1 MTNNP
6 NAEILTASE
15 FTVVAAKK
23 ELGKTLDYSIDS
35 LGDLEAL
42 IQHVKSHFLKLKMEG
57 KLTEQAVQSASI
69 SIGGYLGE
77 VIRRHHG
84 GTWIAK
90 NAMMKVLIINDQEF
104 SPILYIYQRLIK
116 NSDDSLE
123 NYWSEINQKLQP
135 QEELEDQLPVSET
148 SKKRTNRLTGNRSLL
163 VGGII
168 GLAVLSILGIVGIKK
183 YSNTTTILPTIPTI
197 TSQPAATKIP
207 GTSAPSIIKEEPIDF
222 LPDLP
227 DGFEINPAIDQVDT
241 TLGDGTRLFSAGFIN
256 RQALNP
262 GDVVN
267 VVYFIKFYPSEAKAI
282 SEYRNYLGSLEAQGG
297 GGLDSEIGVEG
308 TDASAVYLTLQD
320 DHVATGQYISR
331 IKNVTVNTIGLTA
344 YDPQTINESFLKSFI
359 ANVAK
364 FHLLGIYNT
373 H

>member
-23 ELGKTLDYSIDS
+23 ELGKTLDYSTDS

-42 IQHVKSHFLKLKMEG
+42 IQHVKSHFLKLKIEG
-57 KLTEQAVQSASI
+57 KLAERTVQSASI

-90 NAMMKVLIINDQEF
+90 NARMKVLIINDQEF
-104 SPILYIYQRLIK
+104 SPVLYIFQRLVK
-116 NSDDSLE
+116 NLDDTLE

-135 QEELEDQLPVSET
+135 QEEFEVQISVSET
-148 SKKRTNRLTGNRSLL
+148 SKKRTDRLTGRRSLL

-168 GLAVLSILGIVGIKK
+168 GLAVLSIFGIVGIKK
-183 YSNTTTILPTIPTI
+183 YSNTTTILPTI
-197 TSQPAATKIP
+197 TSQPAATNIP
-207 GTSAPSIIKEEPIDF
+207 GTSAPSIIKEEPIEF

-227 DGFEINPAIDQVDT
+227 DGFDIDPSIDQVDT
-241 TLGDGTRLFSAGFIN
+241 ILDDGTRLFSIGFIN

-262 GDVVN
+262 GDIVN
-267 VVYFIKFYPSEAKAI
+267 VVYFIKFYPSQAEAI
-282 SEYRNYLGSLEAQGG
+282 SEYRKYLGSLEAQGA

-308 TDASAVYLTLQD
+308 TDTSAVYLTLQD

-331 IKNVTVNTIGLTA
+331 IKNVMVTTIGLTV
-344 YDPQTINESFLKSFI
+344 YDPETIDESFLKGFT

-364 FHLLGIYNT
+364 FHLLGIYKT

>member
-15 FTVVAAKK
+15 FTVRVAKK
-23 ELGKTLDYSIDS
+23 ELGKTLDYSINS
-35 LGDLEAL
+35 LRDLEAL

-57 KLTEQAVQSASI
+57 KLSEKTVQSASI

-77 VIRRHHG
+77 VIRRHHR

-90 NAMMKVLIINDQEF
+90 NAVMKALIINDQEF

-135 QEELEDQLPVSET
+135 QEKIENTLPVPET
-148 SKKRTNRLTGNRSLL
+148 PKKRTNRLTGNRSLL
-163 VGGII
+163 VGGVISI
-168 GLAVLSILGIVGIKK
+168 VVLSIIGIVGITK
-183 YSNTTTILPTIPTI
+183 YSNATTILPTIPTI

-222 LPDLP
+222 LPELP
-227 DGFEINPAIDQVDT
+227 DGFEIDLAIDQVDR

-262 GDVVN
+262 GDVVK

-282 SEYRNYLGSLEAQGG
+282 SEYRNYLGSLQAQA

-331 IKNVTVNTIGLTA
+331 IKNVTVITIGLTT
-344 YDPQTINESFLKSFI
+344 YDPQTINEPFLKSFI

-364 FHLLGIYNT
+364 FHLLGVYKT

>member
-163 VGGII
+163 VRRDNRPSRLIDTWN
-168 GLAVLSILGIVGIKK
+168 SRHKK
-183 YSNTTTILPTIPTI
+183 IFKYYNDPADDPDDYLPACCYKNSWDISPFHNQGRADRFFTG
-197 TSQPAATKIP
+197 SS
-207 GTSAPSIIKEEPIDF
+207 G
-222 LPDLP
+222 
-227 DGFEINPAIDQVDT
+227 
-241 TLGDGTRLFSAGFIN
+241 RL
-256 RQALNP
+256 
-262 GDVVN
+262 
-267 VVYFIKFYPSEAKAI
+267 
-282 SEYRNYLGSLEAQGG
+282 
-297 GGLDSEIGVEG
+297 
-308 TDASAVYLTLQD
+308 
-320 DHVATGQYISR
+320 
-331 IKNVTVNTIGLTA
+331 
-344 YDPQTINESFLKSFI
+344 
-359 ANVAK
+359 
-364 FHLLGIYNT
+364 
-373 H
+373 